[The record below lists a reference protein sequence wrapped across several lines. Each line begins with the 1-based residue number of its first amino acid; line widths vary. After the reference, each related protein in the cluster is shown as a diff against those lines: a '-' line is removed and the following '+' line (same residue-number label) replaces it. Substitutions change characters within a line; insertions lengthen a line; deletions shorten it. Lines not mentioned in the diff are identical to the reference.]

1 VATPRGLAGNAACRA
16 TTLMDQSREMTLWV
30 CSLRARR
37 AFGATSGA
45 SRRRCEGPGQHPAVR
60 GDPPFDLIGQFS
72 AERRELVSFREEGL
86 VTATTRVAR
95 TVLPTMSTA
104 RALAS
109 PPARSL
115 APGASTRR
123 RDARARLAR
132 GRSLMKLLPRGP
144 KLTRVGP
151 AAGVAAAAAAAAS
164 DDDAAS
170 SVAET
175 SDDEADADRRR
186 REAEDRAN
194 LQDRLRTSM
203 EAAARAEDFELAARL
218 RDELNEALE
227 RDECHVAKRE
237 LAAAIEEERFEDAA
251 ALRDLV
257 ASLEPP
263 PPPPPAEVP
272 CHSDVTTEGVN
283 VRVMS
288 QYVASRSRPE
298 SGQYFFAYSVRIT
311 NRTEKIVQ
319 LRRRRWIITDGDERV
334 EEVAGPGVVGQQPV
348 LLPGQT
354 FEYASACPLRTRTGT
369 MEGTYTFAWLVATPA
384 VELEDGDGEDG
395 GGDGSDEKEEAPP
408 REEDARDMDEFSTAL
423 TFLREGEQSEFMV
436 EIGLFGLDADAGA
449 STQ

>member
-1 VATPRGLAGNAACRA
+1 MKVQVSIPL
-16 TTLMDQSREMTLWV
+16 
-30 CSLRARR
+30 
-37 AFGATSGA
+37 GA
-45 SRRRCEGPGQHPAVR
+45 P
-60 GDPPFDLIGQFS
+60 PPFDLIGQFS
-72 AERRELVSFREEGL
+72 RARSSVREEGL
-86 VTATTRVAR
+86 VTSTTRVAR

-123 RDARARLAR
+123 RCGTRARLVR
-132 GRSLMKLLPRGP
+132 GRSLKLLPRGP
-144 KLTRVGP
+144 KLTKLTRPGP
-151 AAGVAAAAAAAAS
+151 AAGVAAAAAAAS

-186 REAEDRAN
+186 REAEDKAN

-227 RDECHVAKRE
+227 RDERHVAKRE
-237 LAAAIEEERFEDAA
+237 LAAAIAEERFEDAA

-263 PPPPPAEVP
+263 PLPPPAEVP

-384 VELEDGDGEDG
+384 AELEEGDGEE
-395 GGDGSDEKEEAPP
+395 GDGEGSEDGEKEEAAPK
-408 REEDARDMDEFSTAL
+408 EEDARDMDEFSTAL
-423 TFLREGEQSEFMV
+423 TFLREGEQSEFAV
-436 EIGLFGLDADAGA
+436 EIGLFGLNADAGA

>member
-1 VATPRGLAGNAACRA
+1 MPVQVSILFTAPPFIISHWPRAE
-16 TTLMDQSREMTLWV
+16 T
-30 CSLRARR
+30 AR
-37 AFGATSGA
+37 SVLE
-45 SRRRCEGPGQHPAVR
+45 EGP
-60 GDPPFDLIGQFS
+60 
-72 AERRELVSFREEGL
+72 
-86 VTATTRVAR
+86 VTVTTRVAR

-115 APGASTRR
+115 APRASTRR
-123 RDARARLAR
+123 RDARARLVR
-132 GRSLMKLLPRGP
+132 GRSLKLPRGP
-144 KLTRVGP
+144 KLPRLGP
-151 AAGVAAAAAAAAS
+151 AAGVAAAAAAAS

-175 SDDEADADRRR
+175 SDEEADADRRR

-203 EAAARAEDFELAARL
+203 EAAARAEDFQLAARL

-227 RDECHVAKRE
+227 RDEHHVAKRQ
-237 LAAAIEEERFEDAA
+237 LATAIDEERFEDAA
-251 ALRDLV
+251 RLRDLV

-263 PPPPPAEVP
+263 PPPPAVKVP

-288 QYVASRSRPE
+288 TYVASRSRPE
-298 SGQYFFAYSVRIT
+298 SGQYFFAYTVRVT
-311 NRTEKIVQ
+311 NRTAKIVQ
-319 LRRRRWIITDGDERV
+319 LRRRRWIITDGEGRV

-354 FEYASACPLRTRTGT
+354 FEYASACPLRTRVGT

-384 VELEDGDGEDG
+384 AELEDGDGEDG
-395 GGDGSDEKEEAPP
+395 DGEEGAGEDGEEGKDGEKEEEEAP
-408 REEDARDMDEFSTAL
+408 RKEDARDMDEFSTAL
-423 TFLREGEQSEFMV
+423 TFLREGEQSEFEV
-436 EIGLFGLDADAGA
+436 EIGLFGLDADVGA

>member
-1 VATPRGLAGNAACRA
+1 
-16 TTLMDQSREMTLWV
+16 M
-30 CSLRARR
+30 
-37 AFGATSGA
+37 
-45 SRRRCEGPGQHPAVR
+45 
-60 GDPPFDLIGQFS
+60 
-72 AERRELVSFREEGL
+72 
-86 VTATTRVAR
+86 AR

-115 APGASTRR
+115 APRASTRR
-123 RDARARLAR
+123 RDARARLVR
-132 GRSLMKLLPRGP
+132 GRSLKLPRGP
-144 KLTRVGP
+144 KLPRLGP
-151 AAGVAAAAAAAAS
+151 AAGVAAAAAAS

-175 SDDEADADRRR
+175 SDEEADVDRRR

-227 RDECHVAKRE
+227 RDEHHVAKRE
-237 LAAAIEEERFEDAA
+237 LATAIDEERFEDAA
-251 ALRDLV
+251 RLRDLV

-263 PPPPPAEVP
+263 PPPPAVKVP

-288 QYVASRSRPE
+288 TYVASRSRPE
-298 SGQYFFAYSVRIT
+298 SGQYFFAYTVCVT

-319 LRRRRWIITDGDERV
+319 LRRRRWIITDGDGRV

-384 VELEDGDGEDG
+384 AKLEDGDEGEKDG
-395 GGDGSDEKEEAPP
+395 EEEEEAAAA
-408 REEDARDMDEFSTAL
+408 REEDERDMDEFSTAL
-423 TFLREGEQSEFMV
+423 TFLREGEQSEFAV
-436 EIGLFGLDADAGA
+436 EIGLFGLDADVGA

>member
-1 VATPRGLAGNAACRA
+1 
-16 TTLMDQSREMTLWV
+16 M
-30 CSLRARR
+30 
-37 AFGATSGA
+37 
-45 SRRRCEGPGQHPAVR
+45 
-60 GDPPFDLIGQFS
+60 
-72 AERRELVSFREEGL
+72 
-86 VTATTRVAR
+86 AR

-123 RDARARLAR
+123 RDARARLVR
-132 GRSLMKLLPRGP
+132 GRSLKLLPRGP
-144 KLTRVGP
+144 KLTRLGP
-151 AAGVAAAAAAAAS
+151 AAGVAAAAAAAS

-227 RDECHVAKRE
+227 RDERHVAKRD
-237 LAAAIEEERFEDAA
+237 LAAAIEEERFEDAS

-311 NRTEKIVQ
+311 NRTAKIVQ
-319 LRRRRWIITDGDERV
+319 LRRRRWIITDGAERV

-369 MEGTYTFAWLVATPA
+369 MEGTYTFAWLVAKPA
-384 VELEDGDGEDG
+384 AELEDGDGEGSEG
-395 GGDGSDEKEEAPP
+395 GEDSEESQNEEAPP

-423 TFLREGEQSEFMV
+423 TFLREGEQSEFAV